1 MIKFKLLLASLLLLS
16 LVSCGQS
23 TKNKKDVMDK
33 EHKYTNELIKETSP
47 YLLQH
52 AHNPV
57 NWYPWGEEALNKAKE
72 QNKLILISVGYA
84 ACHWCHVME
93 HESFENE
100 QVANIMN
107 DNFICIKVDREERP
121 DIDQIY
127 MNAVQLI
134 SGRGGWPLNCFAL
147 PDGRPIYGGTYFPT
161 ENWMQLLNRIVD
173 IYEDNRKELEK
184 QAQELTDGIR
194 ATELVELNTE
204 KSDFL
209 SMDLDRTFTNFEKYI
224 DSEEGGNKGAPK
236 FPMPVGYE
244 FLLHYYYFMK
254 EEKALDALELTLI
267 KMAYGGIYDQVGGG
281 FARYSTDA
289 IWKVPHFEKMLYDN
303 GQLVS
308 LYASAYQLTKNP
320 IYKKVVEETLGFVER
335 ELNSK
340 EGGFYSSLDADSEGV
355 EGKFYVWKE
364 DEIKALLGKDA
375 DLMMDYY
382 NVSGAGFWEHGV
394 NILLK
399 NETDE
404 SFAKRNKLSVKE
416 IEEKV
421 MNAKE
426 LLLKERE
433 KRIRPGLDDKILTS
447 WNGLM
452 LVGYVKAYNVFGDQ
466 SYLEAALKN
475 ADFICSKLMDK
486 DYRLNRNY
494 KNSKASIN
502 GFLDD
507 YAFIIQGF
515 ISLYQAT
522 FDGEWLKKAEGLL
535 EYANKH
541 FYDKESGMYFYTS
554 DIDPALIAR
563 KMEVSD
569 NVIPSSNSEMA
580 KNLFLMGRYTYNEKY
595 IEMSK
600 TMVNNVKESAI
611 SGASYYGNWAVLMSW
626 LSRETYDVS
635 ILGKHCENIRKQINE
650 HYLPNVFLSGGINEG
665 DNPLLQGK
673 LVEGETII
681 YVCQDKACKLPVS
694 KVDQMLE
701 QILR

>member
-1 MIKFKLLLASLLLLS
+1 MIKFKTLLACLLLLS
-16 LVSCGQS
+16 LASCGQS
-23 TKNKKDVMDK
+23 TKNKIMDK
-33 EHKYTNELIKETSP
+33 EQKYTNELINESSP

-57 NWYPWGEEALNKAKE
+57 NWYPWGNEALNKAKE
-72 QNKLILISVGYA
+72 QNKLILISIGYA

-100 QVANIMN
+100 EVANIMN

-147 PDGRPIYGGTYFPT
+147 PDGRPIYGGTYFPAQ
-161 ENWMQLLNRIVD
+161 NWMDLMNRVVD
-173 IYEDNRKELEK
+173 LYEDNLKELQK
-184 QAQELTDGIR
+184 QAQELTEGVR
-194 ATELVELNTE
+194 ATELVELNPE
-204 KSDFL
+204 KPDFL
-209 SMDLDRTFTNFEKYI
+209 SLDLDRTFTNFEKYI
-224 DSEEGGNKGAPK
+224 DKENGGSQGAPK

-244 FLLHYYYFMK
+244 FLLHYCYFMQQ
-254 EEKALDALELTLI
+254 EEALDAVELTLI

-308 LYASAYQLTKNP
+308 LYSSAYQLTKNP
-320 IYKKVVEETLGFVER
+320 IYKKVVEETLGFIKR
-335 ELNSK
+335 ELTSK
-340 EGGFYSSLDADSEGV
+340 EGGFYSSLDADSEGE

-364 DEIKALLGKDA
+364 EEIKALMGQDA
-375 DLMMDYY
+375 NLIMDYY
-382 NVSGAGFWEHGV
+382 NVGADGFWEHGV

-399 NETDE
+399 NESDE
-404 SFAKRNKLSVKE
+404 RFAKRNKLSLE
-416 IEEKV
+416 ELEEKV
-421 MNAKE
+421 NTAKE

-452 LVGYVKAYNVFGDQ
+452 LVGYVKAYNVFGDK
-466 SYLEAALKN
+466 SYLKAALKN
-475 ADFICSKLMDK
+475 ADFICSKLMDG
-486 DYRLNRNY
+486 DYRLSRNY
-494 KNSKASIN
+494 KNSKVSIN

-507 YAFIIQGF
+507 YAFTIQGF

-522 FDGEWLKKAEGLL
+522 FDSEWLKKAEGLL
-535 EYANKH
+535 KYANKH
-541 FYDKESGMYFYTS
+541 FYDEKSGMYYYTS
-554 DIDPALIAR
+554 DEDPALIAR

-580 KNLFLMGRYTYNEKY
+580 KNLFLIGRYTYNEKY
-595 IEMSK
+595 FEMSK
-600 TMVNNVKESAI
+600 TMANNVKESAI
-611 SGASYYGNWAVLMSW
+611 NGASYYGNWAVLMSW
-626 LSRETYDVS
+626 LSGETYDVS
-635 ILGKHCENIRKQINE
+635 IVGKDCEKLRKQINE
-650 HYLPNVFLSGGINEG
+650 HYLPNVFLSGGMEEG
-665 DNPLLQGK
+665 DNSLLQGK
-673 LVEGETII
+673 LVAGKTII
-681 YVCQDKACKLPVS
+681 YVCQDKACQLPVS
-694 KVDQMLE
+694 RVDEMLN

>member
-1 MIKFKLLLASLLLLS
+1 MIKFKTLLACLLLLS
-16 LVSCGQS
+16 LASCGQS
-23 TKNKKDVMDK
+23 TKNKIMDK
-33 EHKYTNELIKETSP
+33 EQKYTNELINESSP

-57 NWYPWGEEALNKAKE
+57 NWYPWGNEALNKAKE
-72 QNKLILISVGYA
+72 QNKLILISIGYA

-100 QVANIMN
+100 EVANIMN

-147 PDGRPIYGGTYFPT
+147 PDGRPIYGGTYFPAQ
-161 ENWMQLLNRIVD
+161 NWMDLMNRVVD
-173 IYEDNRKELEK
+173 LYEDNLKELQK
-184 QAQELTDGIR
+184 QAQELTEGVR
-194 ATELVELNTE
+194 ATELVELNPE
-204 KSDFL
+204 KPDFL
-209 SMDLDRTFTNFEKYI
+209 SLDLDRTFTNFEKYI
-224 DSEEGGNKGAPK
+224 DKENGGSQGAPK

-244 FLLHYYYFMK
+244 FLLHYCYFMQQ
-254 EEKALDALELTLI
+254 EEALDAVELTLI

-308 LYASAYQLTKNP
+308 LYSSAYQLTKNP
-320 IYKKVVEETLGFVER
+320 IYKKVVEETLGFIKR
-335 ELNSK
+335 ELTSK
-340 EGGFYSSLDADSEGV
+340 EGGFYSSLDADSEGE

-364 DEIKALLGKDA
+364 EEIKALMGQDA
-375 DLMMDYY
+375 NLIMDYY
-382 NVSGAGFWEHGV
+382 NVGADGFWEHGV

-399 NETDE
+399 NESDE
-404 SFAKRNKLSVKE
+404 RFAKRNKLSLE
-416 IEEKV
+416 ELEEKV
-421 MNAKE
+421 NTAKE

-452 LVGYVKAYNVFGDQ
+452 LVGYVKAYNVFGDK
-466 SYLEAALKN
+466 SYLKAALKN
-475 ADFICSKLMDK
+475 ADFICSKLMDG
-486 DYRLNRNY
+486 DYRLSRNY
-494 KNSKASIN
+494 KNSKVSIN

-507 YAFIIQGF
+507 YAFTIQGF

-522 FDGEWLKKAEGLL
+522 FDSEWLKKAEGLL
-535 EYANKH
+535 KYANKH
-541 FYDKESGMYFYTS
+541 FYDEKSGMYYYTS
-554 DIDPALIAR
+554 DEDPALIAR

-580 KNLFLMGRYTYNEKY
+580 KNLFLIGRYTFNEKY

-600 TMVNNVKESAI
+600 TMANNVKESAI
-611 SGASYYGNWAVLMSW
+611 NGASYYGNWAVLMSW
-626 LSRETYDVS
+626 LSGETYDVS
-635 ILGKHCENIRKQINE
+635 IVGKDCEKLRKQINE
-650 HYLPNVFLSGGINEG
+650 HYLPNVFLSGGMEEG
-665 DNPLLQGK
+665 DNSLLQGK
-673 LVEGETII
+673 LVAGKTII
-681 YVCQDKACKLPVS
+681 YVCQDKACQLPVS
-694 KVDQMLE
+694 RVDEMLN

>member
-1 MIKFKLLLASLLLLS
+1 MIKFKTLLACLLLLS
-16 LVSCGQS
+16 LASCGQS
-23 TKNKKDVMDK
+23 TKNKIMDK
-33 EHKYTNELIKETSP
+33 EQKYTNELINESSP

-57 NWYPWGEEALNKAKE
+57 NWYPWGNEALNKAKE
-72 QNKLILISVGYA
+72 QNKLILISIGYA

-100 QVANIMN
+100 EVANIMN

-147 PDGRPIYGGTYFPT
+147 PDGRPIYGGTYFPAQ
-161 ENWMQLLNRIVD
+161 NWMDLMNRVVD
-173 IYEDNRKELEK
+173 LYEDNLKELQK
-184 QAQELTDGIR
+184 QAQELTEGVR
-194 ATELVELNTE
+194 ATELVDLNTE
-204 KSDFL
+204 KPVFL
-209 SMDLDRTFTNFEKYI
+209 SLDLDRTFTNFEKYI
-224 DSEEGGNKGAPK
+224 DKENGGSQGAPK

-244 FLLHYYYFMK
+244 FLLHYYYFMQQ
-254 EEKALDALELTLI
+254 EEALDAVELALI

-308 LYASAYQLTKNP
+308 LYSSAYQLTKNP
-320 IYKKVVEETLGFVER
+320 IYKKVVEETLGFIKR
-335 ELNSK
+335 ELTSK
-340 EGGFYSSLDADSEGV
+340 EGGFYSSLDADSEGE

-364 DEIKALLGKDA
+364 DEIKVILDKDA
-375 DLMMDYY
+375 DLIMDYY
-382 NVSGAGFWEHGV
+382 NVGADGFWEHGV

-404 SFAKRNKLSVKE
+404 SFAKRNKLSLVE
-416 IEEKV
+416 FQEKV
-421 MNAKE
+421 NTAKD
-426 LLLKERE
+426 LLLKYRD

-452 LVGYVKAYNVFGDQ
+452 LVGYVKAYNVFGDK
-466 SYLEAALKN
+466 SYLKAALKN
-475 ADFICSKLMDK
+475 ADFICSKLMDR
-486 DYRLNRNY
+486 DYRLSRNY
-494 KNSKASIN
+494 KNSKVSIN

-507 YAFIIQGF
+507 YAFTIQGF
-515 ISLYQAT
+515 ISLFQAT
-522 FDGEWLKKAEGLL
+522 FDSQWLKKAEGLL

-541 FYDKESGMYFYTS
+541 FYDEKSGMYYYTS
-554 DIDPALIAR
+554 EIDAALIAR

-580 KNLFLMGRYTYNEKY
+580 KNLFLIGRYTYNEKY

-600 TMVNNVKESAI
+600 TMANNVKESAI
-611 SGASYYGNWAVLMSW
+611 GGASYYGNWAVLMSW
-626 LSRETYDVS
+626 LSGETYDVY
-635 ILGKHCENIRKQINE
+635 IVGKDYENIRKKINE
-650 HYLPNVFLSGGINEG
+650 HYLPNVFLSGGMEEG
-665 DNPLLQGK
+665 DNPILKGK
-673 LVEGETII
+673 LVAGKTII
-681 YVCQDKACKLPVS
+681 YVCQDKACQLPVS
-694 KVDQMLE
+694 RVDEMLN

>member
-1 MIKFKLLLASLLLLS
+1 MIKFKTLLACLLLLS
-16 LVSCGQS
+16 LASCGQS
-23 TKNKKDVMDK
+23 TKNKIMDK
-33 EHKYTNELIKETSP
+33 EQKYTNELINESSP

-57 NWYPWGEEALNKAKE
+57 NWYPWGNEALNKAKE
-72 QNKLILISVGYA
+72 QNKLILISIGYA

-100 QVANIMN
+100 EVANIMN

-147 PDGRPIYGGTYFPT
+147 PDGRPIYGGTYFPAQ
-161 ENWMQLLNRIVD
+161 NWMDLMNRVVD
-173 IYEDNRKELEK
+173 LYEDNLKELQK
-184 QAQELTDGIR
+184 QAQELTEGVR
-194 ATELVELNTE
+194 ATELVELNPE
-204 KSDFL
+204 KPDFL
-209 SMDLDRTFTNFEKYI
+209 SLDLDRTFTNFEKYI
-224 DSEEGGNKGAPK
+224 DKENGGSQGAPK

-244 FLLHYYYFMK
+244 FLLHYCYFMQQ
-254 EEKALDALELTLI
+254 EEALDAVELTLI

-308 LYASAYQLTKNP
+308 LYSSAYQLTKNP
-320 IYKKVVEETLGFVER
+320 IYKKVVEETLGFIKR
-335 ELNSK
+335 ELTSK
-340 EGGFYSSLDADSEGV
+340 EGGFYSSLDADSEGE

-364 DEIKALLGKDA
+364 EEIKALMGQDA
-375 DLMMDYY
+375 NLIMDYY
-382 NVSGAGFWEHGV
+382 NVGADGFWEHGV

-399 NETDE
+399 NESDE
-404 SFAKRNKLSVKE
+404 RFAKRNKLSLE
-416 IEEKV
+416 ELEEKV
-421 MNAKE
+421 NTAKE

-452 LVGYVKAYNVFGDQ
+452 LVGYVKAYNVFGDK
-466 SYLEAALKN
+466 SYLKAALKN
-475 ADFICSKLMDK
+475 ADFICSKLMDG
-486 DYRLNRNY
+486 DYRLSRNY
-494 KNSKASIN
+494 KNSKVSIN

-507 YAFIIQGF
+507 YAFTIQGF

-522 FDGEWLKKAEGLL
+522 FDSEWLKKAEGLL
-535 EYANKH
+535 KYANKH
-541 FYDKESGMYFYTS
+541 FYDEKSGMYYYTS
-554 DIDPALIAR
+554 DEDPALIAR

-580 KNLFLMGRYTYNEKY
+580 KNLFLIGRYTYNEKY
-595 IEMSK
+595 FEMSK
-600 TMVNNVKESAI
+600 TMANNVKESAI
-611 SGASYYGNWAVLMSW
+611 NGASYYGNWAVLMSW
-626 LSRETYDVS
+626 LNGETYDVS
-635 ILGKHCENIRKQINE
+635 IVGKDCEKLRKQINE
-650 HYLPNVFLSGGINEG
+650 HYLPNVFLSGGMEEG
-665 DNPLLQGK
+665 DNSLLQGK
-673 LVEGETII
+673 LIAGKTII
-681 YVCQDKACKLPVS
+681 YVCQDKACQLPVS
-694 KVDQMLE
+694 RVDEMLN